1 MVYRVVKNRNYT
13 TMSNYHIRDK
23 NLSLKAIGLLC
34 IFLSLPDDWKF
45 SVRGTAAIV
54 KDGKASVASAM
65 KELKEAGYLETKQL
79 RDEEGKLGESM
90 YIISEI
96 PREMQTSAD
105 YEAVDYYV
113 PEEGAENSSSDLSET
128 EIRNPEITSER
139 KQYPDCSDCERTEPS
154 RRSPDNPYPE
164 NQYTDSCKAEN
175 PHPEN
180 RDTEN
185 RGTEKLCPENRD
197 ADNRGTEKPRP
208 GKRDTVYRDTENLY
222 PENRAQINTNK
233 TSKEIPSTDMTK
245 NRGRD
250 AAARYGRYRNVLLTD
265 GEMDSLLKEYP
276 EDYEDMIENLSEYMH
291 IHKRSYADHLA
302 TMLAWARKDRM
313 RARAAGK
320 VQNTL
325 YDRAIYRVTEGESL

>member
-113 PEEGAENSSSDLSET
+113 PEEGAENPSSDSSEK

-139 KQYPDCSDCERTEPS
+139 KKYPDRSYYERTKPS
-154 RRSPDNPYPE
+154 RRHPDNPYPG
-164 NQYTDSCKAEN
+164 NQYTDSRKAEN

-180 RDTEN
+180 RDT
-185 RGTEKLCPENRD
+185 
-197 ADNRGTEKPRP
+197 DNRGTEKPCP
-208 GKRDTVYRDTENLY
+208 EKQDTGKRDTAYRDTENSY

-233 TSKEIPSTDMTK
+233 TSKEIPNKDMTK

-291 IHKRSYADHLA
+291 IHTRSYAAHLA